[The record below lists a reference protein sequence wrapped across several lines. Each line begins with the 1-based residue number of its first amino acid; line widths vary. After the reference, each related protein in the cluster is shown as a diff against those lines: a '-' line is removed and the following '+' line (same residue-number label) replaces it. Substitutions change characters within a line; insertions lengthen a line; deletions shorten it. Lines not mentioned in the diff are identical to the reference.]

1 MNKQASTVLFIGDPH
16 FQVSNLQD
24 VNLFIPAIV
33 KLAAKRRPD
42 IILVAGDLLHTH
54 ERLHTTVLNKAYEFI
69 DEMRKIATTY
79 VLVGNH
85 DYISNTQF
93 LTNNHWMNSLKEW
106 DGVEIV
112 DSVVDM
118 THNGNRFV
126 MVPYVYP
133 GRFREA
139 IETRTD
145 DVGSAACI
153 FAHQEFKGCKMG
165 AIVSE
170 HGDEW
175 GIDQPLVVSGH
186 IHSKQRPQAN
196 VYYPGT
202 PMQIAFG
209 ESEDNIVPFFTFVDG
224 KLQGDVE
231 EIRLD
236 LPGKSILYMEAD
248 ALKKYEVPQDGG
260 KIRITLSGD
269 PSEFKSVK
277 QTKKYKDLVESGVKI
292 VFKAS
297 SERTESVEKRTD
309 ITETDFME
317 ILNAMVTSEK
327 NLHLLKAYDQIV
339 HNRDSCDAFFL

>member
-1 MNKQASTVLFIGDPH
+1 MNNQTSTVLFIGDPH

-24 VNLFIPAIV
+24 VNIFIPEVV
-33 KLAAKRRPD
+33 KLAKERKPD

-69 DEMRKIATTY
+69 DEMRKITRTY

-93 LTNNHWMNSLKEW
+93 LSTNHWMNSLKEW

-133 GRFREA
+133 GRFKEA
-139 IETRTD
+139 IATKTD
-145 DVGSAACI
+145 NVDSAACI

-175 GIDQPLVVSGH
+175 GIDMPLVVSGH
-186 IHSKQRPQAN
+186 IHSKQRPQSN

-209 ESEDNIVPFFTFVDG
+209 ESEDNIVPLFTFKGG
-224 KLQGDVE
+224 KLDGDAE
-231 EIRLD
+231 EIRLN
-236 LPGKSILYMEAD
+236 LPGKSIIYMDAD
-248 ALKKYEVPQDGG
+248 SLKEYLPPPTGDKV
-260 KIRITLSGD
+260 RITLSGE
-269 PSEFKSVK
+269 PSDFKSLR

-292 VFKAS
+292 VFKATKD
-297 SERTESVEKRTD
+297 ERTGEQRSD
-309 ITETDFME
+309 IAATDFME
-317 ILNAMVTSEK
+317 ILNTMVTSEK
-327 NLHLLKAYDQIV
+327 NIPLLEAYDLIV
-339 HNRDSCDAFFL
+339 HNRESCDVFFL